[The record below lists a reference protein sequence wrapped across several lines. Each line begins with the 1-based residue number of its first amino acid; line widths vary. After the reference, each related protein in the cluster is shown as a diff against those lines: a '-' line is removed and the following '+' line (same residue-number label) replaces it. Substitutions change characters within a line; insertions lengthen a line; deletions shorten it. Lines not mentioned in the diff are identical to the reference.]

1 MPLLT
6 KKSLNPG
13 MFLTL
18 QLAHSLLIDGFCS
31 PMVHSEPL
39 NKSPSAVPYCP
50 YAGNKVNKKKNTKTA
65 VFVIL
70 FGMFKI
76 GNVTFHFNKVMVFSL
91 IILGVLLFFPLRL
104 EIAGVNLINIFVKE
118 RLLAIGILFLV
129 LRSIIHEYYATN
141 LALLFLVILFLSATF
156 SFAHL
161 VVLTLVSIA
170 FLNSLKKM

>member
-1 MPLLT
+1 
-6 KKSLNPG
+6 

-18 QLAHSLLIDGFCS
+18 QLAHSLLIDGLCS
-31 PMVHSEPL
+31 PMVHSVPL

-50 YAGNKVNKKKNTKTA
+50 YTGSKANKKKNTKTA

-91 IILGVLLFFPLRL
+91 IILGVLLFFPLQIK
-104 EIAGVNLINIFVKE
+104 IAGVNLINIFVKE
-118 RLLAIGILFLV
+118 RLFAIAILFLV

-141 LALLFLVILFLSATF
+141 LVLLFLVILFLSATF

-161 VVLTLVSIA
+161 VILTLVSIA
-170 FLNSLKKM
+170 FLKSLKKM